1 MRQAGLKPKNHSSGV
16 HWIRASNGNQG
27 PSNGNQGPSTD
38 KDSLGL
44 VFWLIIKLI
53 NSIIFIVDKVKSV
66 LTLK

>member
-27 PSNGNQGPSTD
+27 PDTD

-44 VFWLIIKLI
+44 VLWLIIKLI
-53 NSIIFIVDKVKSV
+53 NSIIFIVDKVKSL